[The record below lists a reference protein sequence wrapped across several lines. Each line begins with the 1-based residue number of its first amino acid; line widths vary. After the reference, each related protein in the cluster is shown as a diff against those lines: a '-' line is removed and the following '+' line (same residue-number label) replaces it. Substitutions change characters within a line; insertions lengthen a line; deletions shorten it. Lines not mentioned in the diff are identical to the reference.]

1 MKHNRLW
8 ISLGMIMLLMLLS
21 SCAPAAK
28 RPEIGVPLPEPAVPP
43 VAATVV
49 VEKAEVD
56 MSRQAA
62 GAYQAGSLTERMIV
76 RTGNLSLVVKDTDEA
91 TNPVRDLVE
100 GMDGYVVESSA
111 YRDRGLLRGRM
122 TVRVPAEKF
131 DQAMDAIRGV
141 AVRVESES
149 SSGQDV
155 TEEYSDLS
163 AQLRNLEATEAELRE
178 LLATVR
184 ERTGKAEDI
193 MAVYREL
200 TAIRGEI
207 ERVKGRMQ
215 YLERMTAL
223 ATITIELIP
232 DELQKPVVEEPWN
245 PQVTLKEA
253 LGALVN
259 AGRFLVD
266 ALIWFVV
273 VILPVLIIIALP
285 IAAVVLIIRAIVRRR
300 RRRSAS

>member
-1 MKHNRLW
+1 MRHSRLLW
-8 ISLGMIMLLMLLS
+8 LGLIIMVLALVMTA
-21 SCAPAAK
+21 CAAPK
-28 RPEIGVPLPEPAVPP
+28 REIGVPLPQAVPP

-49 VEKAEVD
+49 VEKAVVQEG
-56 MSRQAA
+56 AA
-62 GAYQAGSLTERMIV
+62 DLSTYQVGSLTERMII
-76 RTGNLSLVVKDTDEA
+76 RTGNLTLVVKDTA
-91 TNPVRDLVE
+91 QTMNQVRDLVE
-100 GMDGYVVESSA
+100 SMGGYVVESNA
-111 YRDRGLLRGRM
+111 YRDQGLLRGRM

-131 DQAMDAIRGV
+131 DQAMDEIRAV

-163 AQLRNLEATEAELRE
+163 AQLRNLEATETELRE

-193 MAVYREL
+193 LAVYREL
-200 TAIRGEI
+200 TTIRGEI

-223 ATITIELIP
+223 ATINIELIP

-253 LGALVN
+253 LGALVS

-273 VILPVLIIIALP
+273 VVLPILIIIALP
-285 IAAVVLIIRAIVRRR
+285 VVALVLIIRAIGRRR
-300 RRRSAS
+300 RRATE

>member
-1 MKHNRLW
+1 
-8 ISLGMIMLLMLLS
+8 
-21 SCAPAAK
+21 
-28 RPEIGVPLPEPAVPP
+28 
-43 VAATVV
+43 
-49 VEKAEVD
+49 
-56 MSRQAA
+56 
-62 GAYQAGSLTERMIV
+62 
-76 RTGNLSLVVKDTDEA
+76 
-91 TNPVRDLVE
+91 
-100 GMDGYVVESSA
+100 
-111 YRDRGLLRGRM
+111 M

-131 DQAMDAIRGV
+131 DQAMDGIRAV

-163 AQLRNLEATEAELRE
+163 AQLRNLEATETELRE

-193 MAVYREL
+193 LAVYREL
-200 TAIRGEI
+200 TTIRGEI

-223 ATITIELIP
+223 ATINVELIP

-253 LGALVN
+253 LRALVN

-266 ALIWFVV
+266 ALIWLVV
-273 VILPVLIIIALP
+273 VVLPILIIIALP
-285 IAAVVLIIRAIVRRR
+285 VVALVLIIRAIGRRR
-300 RRRSAS
+300 RKSAE

>member
-1 MKHNRLW
+1 MRRSRWLW
-8 ISLGMIMLLMLLS
+8 FDVIAIMLALLATA
-21 SCAPAAK
+21 CAPAPK
-28 RPEIGVPLPEPAVPP
+28 REAGVSLPQAVPP

-49 VEKAEVD
+49 VEKAVVQEG
-56 MSRQAA
+56 AA
-62 GAYQAGSLTERMIV
+62 DISAYQAGSLTERMII
-76 RTGNLSLVVKDTDEA
+76 RTGNLTLVVKDTA
-91 TNPVRDLVE
+91 QAMNQVRDLVE
-100 GMDGYVVESSA
+100 SMGGYVVESNA
-111 YRDRGLLRGRM
+111 YRDQGLLRGRM
-122 TVRVPAEKF
+122 TVRVPAERF
-131 DQAMDAIRGV
+131 DQAMDRIRGT

-163 AQLRNLEATEAELRE
+163 AQLRNLEATETELRE
-178 LLATVR
+178 LLGTVR

-193 MAVYREL
+193 LAVYREL
-200 TAIRGEI
+200 TTIRGEI

-223 ATITIELIP
+223 ATIQVELIP
-232 DELQKPVVEEPWN
+232 DALQKPVVEEPWN

-253 LGALVN
+253 LGALVT

-273 VILPVLIIIALP
+273 VVLPILIVIALP
-285 IAAVVLIIRAIVRRR
+285 IVALVLIIRALGRRR
-300 RRRSAS
+300 RKSAE

>member
-1 MKHNRLW
+1 
-8 ISLGMIMLLMLLS
+8 
-21 SCAPAAK
+21 
-28 RPEIGVPLPEPAVPP
+28 
-43 VAATVV
+43 VV
-49 VEKAEVD
+49 VEKAVVQEG
-56 MSRQAA
+56 AA
-62 GAYQAGSLTERMIV
+62 DVSAYQVGSLTERMII
-76 RTGNLSLVVKDTDEA
+76 RTGNLTLVVKDTA
-91 TNPVRDLVE
+91 QAMNQVRGLAE
-100 GMDGYVVESSA
+100 SMGGYVVESNA
-111 YRDRGLLRGRM
+111 YRDQGLLRGRM

-131 DQAMDAIRGV
+131 DQAMDGIRAV

-163 AQLRNLEATEAELRE
+163 AQLRNLEATETELRE

-193 MAVYREL
+193 LAVYREL
-200 TAIRGEI
+200 TTIRGEI

-223 ATITIELIP
+223 ATINVELIP

-253 LGALVN
+253 LRALVN

-266 ALIWFVV
+266 ALIWLVV
-273 VILPVLIIIALP
+273 VVLPILIIIALP
-285 IAAVVLIIRAIVRRR
+285 VVALVLIIRAIGRRR
-300 RRRSAS
+300 RKSAE

>member
-1 MKHNRLW
+1 MMKRSRLLG
-8 ISLGMIMLLMLLS
+8 ISIIVTALAVLLS
-21 SCAPAAK
+21 ACAPAPK
-28 RPEIGVPLPEPAVPP
+28 RAESGVSLPQEVPP
-43 VAATVV
+43 VVATVV
-49 VEKAEVD
+49 VEKAVVD
-56 MSRQAA
+56 TGERGA
-62 GAYQAGSLTERMIV
+62 GAYQVGSLTERMII
-76 RTGNLSLVVKDTDEA
+76 RTGNLTLIVKDTAQAMDQ
-91 TNPVRDLVE
+91 VRGLVE
-100 GMDGYVVESSA
+100 TMGGYVVDSTA
-111 YRDRGLLRGRM
+111 YRDQGLLRGRM

-131 DQAMDAIRGV
+131 DQAMEQIRGV

-155 TEEYSDLS
+155 TEEYTDLS
-163 AQLRNLEATEAELRE
+163 AQLRNLEATETELRE

-193 MAVYREL
+193 LAVYREL
-200 TAIRGEI
+200 TTIRGEI

-223 ATITIELIP
+223 ATITVELIP

-253 LGALVN
+253 LGALVK

-273 VILPVLIIIALP
+273 VILPILLIIALP
-285 IAAVVLIIRAIVRRR
+285 IVAVVLIIRAVVRRR
-300 RRRSAS
+300 RKSA

>member
-1 MKHNRLW
+1 MRRSRSLW
-8 ISLGMIMLLMLLS
+8 LGIMIVIVLALAMTA
-21 SCAPAAK
+21 CAPAPK
-28 RPEIGVPLPEPAVPP
+28 REAGVSLPQAVPP

-49 VEKAEVD
+49 VEKAVVQEG
-56 MSRQAA
+56 AA
-62 GAYQAGSLTERMIV
+62 DLSAYQVGSLTERMII
-76 RTGNLSLVVKDTDEA
+76 RTGNLTLVVKDTA
-91 TNPVRDLVE
+91 GAMNQVRGLVE
-100 GMDGYVVESSA
+100 SMGGYVVESNA
-111 YRDRGLLRGRM
+111 YRDQGLLRGRM

-131 DQAMDAIRGV
+131 DQAMDGIRAV

-163 AQLRNLEATEAELRE
+163 AQLRNLEATETELRE

-193 MAVYREL
+193 LAVYREL
-200 TAIRGEI
+200 TTIRGEI

-223 ATITIELIP
+223 ATINVELIP

-253 LGALVN
+253 LRALVN

-266 ALIWFVV
+266 ALIWLVV
-273 VILPVLIIIALP
+273 VVLPILIIIALP
-285 IAAVVLIIRAIVRRR
+285 VVALVLIIRALGRRR
-300 RRRSAS
+300 RKSAE

>member
-1 MKHNRLW
+1 MMRSRWLW
-8 ISLGMIMLLMLLS
+8 LGTVVMVLALLMTA
-21 SCAPAAK
+21 CAAAPK
-28 RPEIGVPLPEPAVPP
+28 RETGVPLPPQAVPP

-49 VEKAEVD
+49 VEKAVVREG
-56 MSRQAA
+56 AA
-62 GAYQAGSLTERMIV
+62 DLSAYQVGSLTERMII
-76 RTGNLSLVVKDTDEA
+76 RTGNLSLVVKDTA
-91 TNPVRDLVE
+91 QAMNQVRGLVE
-100 GMDGYVVESSA
+100 SMGGYVVESNA

-131 DQAMDAIRGV
+131 DQAMDGIRGV

-163 AQLRNLEATEAELRE
+163 AQLRNLEATETELRE

-193 MAVYREL
+193 LAVYREL
-200 TAIRGEI
+200 TTIRGEI

-223 ATITIELIP
+223 ATINIELIP
-232 DELQKPVVEEPWN
+232 DELQKPVVEEPWS

-253 LGALVN
+253 LRALVS

-273 VILPVLIIIALP
+273 VVLPILIVIALP
-285 IAAVVLIIRAIVRRR
+285 VVGLVLIIRAIGRRR
-300 RRRSAS
+300 RRKSAE

>member
-1 MKHNRLW
+1 MRRWRWLW
-8 ISLGMIMLLMLLS
+8 LGTIVVMLALLVTA
-21 SCAPAAK
+21 CAPAPK
-28 RPEIGVPLPEPAVPP
+28 REAGVPLPEAVPP

-49 VEKAEVD
+49 VEKAVVSEGAAD
-56 MSRQAA
+56 M
-62 GAYQAGSLTERMIV
+62 GAYQVGSLTERMII
-76 RTGNLSLVVKDTDEA
+76 RTGNLTLVVKDTA
-91 TNPVRDLVE
+91 QAMNQVRDLVE
-100 GMDGYVVESSA
+100 SMGGYVVESNA
-111 YRDRGLLRGRM
+111 YRDQGLLRGRM
-122 TVRVPAEKF
+122 TVRVPAEQF
-131 DQAMDAIRGV
+131 DQAMDRIRGI

-163 AQLRNLEATEAELRE
+163 AQLRNLEATETELRE

-193 MAVYREL
+193 LAVYREL
-200 TAIRGEI
+200 TTIRGEI

-223 ATITIELIP
+223 ATINVELIP

-245 PQVTLKEA
+245 PAVTLKEA
-253 LGALVN
+253 LGALVST
-259 AGRFLVD
+259 GRFLVD

-273 VILPVLIIIALP
+273 VVLPILIIIALP
-285 IAAVVLIIRAIVRRR
+285 VVALVLIIRAIGRRR
-300 RRRSAS
+300 RKSAE

>member
-1 MKHNRLW
+1 MMRSRLLW
-8 ISLGMIMLLMLLS
+8 LGAMAMVLALLMTA
-21 SCAPAAK
+21 CAAAPK
-28 RPEIGVPLPEPAVPP
+28 RETGVPLPQPVPP

-49 VEKAEVD
+49 VEKAVVREG
-56 MSRQAA
+56 AA
-62 GAYQAGSLTERMIV
+62 DVSSYQVGSLTERMII
-76 RTGNLSLVVKDTDEA
+76 RTGNLTLVVKDTA
-91 TNPVRDLVE
+91 QAMNQVRGLVE
-100 GMDGYVVESSA
+100 SMGGYVVESNA
-111 YRDRGLLRGRM
+111 YRDQGLLRGRM

-131 DQAMDAIRGV
+131 DQAMDGIRGV

-163 AQLRNLEATEAELRE
+163 AQLRNLEAAETELRE

-193 MAVYREL
+193 IAVYREL
-200 TAIRGEI
+200 TTIRGEI

-223 ATITIELIP
+223 ATINIELIP

-253 LGALVN
+253 LRALVST
-259 AGRFLVD
+259 GRFLVD
-266 ALIWFVV
+266 ALIWFMVV
-273 VILPVLIIIALP
+273 VLPILIVIALP
-285 IAAVVLIIRAIVRRR
+285 VMALVLIIRAVGRRR
-300 RRRSAS
+300 RRKSAE